1 MPRRAR
7 RLVQRAYRRE
17 DPAVDPDADRGGRRI
32 PADPVRAVG
41 PAREVLRPVL
51 RVQLMALR
59 LAAEPVS
66 VRHLV
71 RAESRDVRSARIRR
85 DVAVSRRERPVRP
98 EARLKD
104 AAVLQAQSKVHRPA
118 AALRSMVL
126 REARREL
133 VLRLE
138 AEPRVQAVAAAPSEQ
153 PLVTVA
159 PSEQQPGV
167 AEAEPSVL
175 ALKVAQHEARL
186 AAVAELDVP
195 PVAEAVQDAQ
205 PEVQPLA
212 QPAAVARGARLAVEA
227 EPDVRQVEE
236 AVRGARPEARVVQ
249 PSAGRPW
256 AAPSRLVLRLA
267 RRQMMTLRHTPAL
280 AKVERPRSQSS
291 SAGSV
296 GYFSW

>member
-1 MPRRAR
+1 M
-7 RLVQRAYRRE
+7 
-17 DPAVDPDADRGGRRI
+17 
-32 PADPVRAVG
+32 RAVG

-212 QPAAVARGARLAVEA
+212 RLAAGVESDVLPVAEVAQAVQPEEQPLAQPAAVARGARLAVEA